1 MSARSKWINFG
12 QYWAMSKQLP
22 RKHQLFLYVVVA
34 QCMYVMAE
42 RTYVFAT
49 DLSDNERDAVWFY
62 VVIFLS
68 LGYLFYFAV
77 HSVMHVNVR
86 QTT

>member
-1 MSARSKWINFG
+1 
-12 QYWAMSKQLP
+12 
-22 RKHQLFLYVVVA
+22 
-34 QCMYVMAE
+34 MYVMAE